1 MVFSGTYSGVHY
13 YKNDDLANFLQT
25 HQQGDGGA
33 FTDLNVF
40 PTTAAEQSA
49 MWHRENNTNPTGITC
64 MELFFYAASY
74 APGDISGT
82 MEIIDIRGRWQ
93 GSASVSIDHVFRVRI
108 DDYSNDAR
116 TRIEVRVGYTS
127 SAESATPNT
136 SDNVRVVTMR
146 TPRID
151 EILRIN
157 EWYHLVVRLNRVTE
171 LDAEGLPL
179 SGLWECYLGHMGVN
193 SSGATV
199 GAVTKAVLSDTTTN
213 NNPHDG
219 NYMKWTGVTAPNAG
233 PCAVF
238 YPFQTR
244 ALSEGKGKYCIGN
257 RAKGNPAGN
266 QALAGGLA
274 EIRFW
279 KSSVDTLRSLAT
291 IEGLKDVAVVH
302 EDYPELVHCLRL
314 NEGAVPQADFAND
327 FYKDVGQH
335 DITFER
341 ARTIT
346 SAAGYPYD
354 ITSQADPG
362 VGGNEWEVAGTCA
375 GESVYLDFY
384 GQHWANDLGGNP
396 IYREQP
402 DLPLVAGGGPPGIEY
417 YTGGE
422 SIRAIVRDYIRPDLL
437 YYLPGTGFVEP
448 DSQGGGV
455 HTYSL
460 VLPRFDILS
469 GHAAVFQNVYLFDNN
484 NLLNKQATEYE
495 YFANADL
502 GPYAFTEQDTG
513 TISLNLF
520 EE

>member
-13 YKNDDLANFLQT
+13 YKNDNEPNSLQT
-25 HQQGDGGA
+25 HQQVDGGS

-49 MWHRENNTNPTGITC
+49 MWYRDDNTNPTGITC
-64 MELFFYAASY
+64 IELFFYAASY
-74 APGDISGT
+74 NPSDISGT
-82 MEIIDIRGRWQ
+82 MDIIDIKGRTQ
-93 GSASVSIDHVFRVRI
+93 NAELTSLNGNNLFRVRL
-108 DDYSNDAR
+108 DDYSNDDNS
-116 TRIEVRVGYTS
+116 RIEVRVGYTS
-127 SAESATPNT
+127 SAVSN
-136 SDNVRVVTMR
+136 SNDIRNLTMR
-146 TPRID
+146 TPNISNV
-151 EILRIN
+151 LRAN
-157 EWYHLVVRLNRVTE
+157 EWYHLVVRLNR
-171 LDAEGLPL
+171 AG
-179 SGLWECYLGHMGVN
+179 SLWECYLGHMGVD

-199 GAVTKAVLSDTTTN
+199 GAVTKAVLSQDTTN
-213 NNPHDG
+213 ANPHSG
-219 NYMKWTGVTAPNAG
+219 SYMKWTGSTINEFSG
-233 PCAVF
+233 PCAAF

-244 ALSEGKGKYCIGN
+244 DLSDGKGKYSIGN
-257 RAKGNPAGN
+257 RAQNN
-266 QALAGGLA
+266 QVGTQAFDGGLA

-279 KSSVDTLRSLAT
+279 KTPASTLRSLAT
-291 IEGLKDVAVVH
+291 IEELKDKAVVH

-314 NEGAVPQADFAND
+314 NEGAVSLDDFAND

-341 ARTIT
+341 ARAIT
-346 SAAGYPYD
+346 SEAGYPYD

-384 GQHWANDLGGNP
+384 GQHWANDLDGNP

-402 DLPLVAGGGPPGIEY
+402 DLPLIGEGGPPGIEN

-422 SIRAIVRDYIRPDLL
+422 NIRAIVRDYIRPDLL
-437 YYLPGTGFVEP
+437 YYLPGTGVVEE
-448 DSQGGGV
+448 DSVGNGI
-455 HTYSL
+455 HTQSL
-460 VLPRFDILS
+460 VLPRFNILS

-484 NLLNKQATEYE
+484 ILLNPQATEYE
-495 YFANADL
+495 YFTNADL

>member
-13 YKNDDLANFLQT
+13 YKNDNTTNSLQT
-25 HQQGDGGA
+25 HQQSDGGA

-49 MWHRENNTNPTGITC
+49 MWYRDNNTNPTGITC

-74 APGDISGT
+74 DPGDISSS
-82 MEIIDIRGRWQ
+82 MEIIDIRGRWE
-93 GSASVSIDHVFRVRI
+93 GSNKASIDHIFRVRL
-108 DDYSNDAR
+108 DDYGGQADDK
-116 TRIEVRVGYTS
+116 TRIQVRVGYTS
-127 SAESATPNT
+127 SAEANNPSTSNDVRLLTMNTPEIQ
-136 SDNVRVVTMR
+136 D
-146 TPRID
+146 
-151 EILRIN
+151 ILRIN
-157 EWYHLVVRLNRVTE
+157 EWYHLVVRLNR
-171 LDAEGLPL
+171 AERA
-179 SGLWECYLGHMGVN
+179 WECYLGHMGVD

-219 NYMKWTGVTAPNAG
+219 NYMKWTGGTALDAG
-233 PCAVF
+233 PCAAF
-238 YPFQTR
+238 FPFQTR

-257 RAKGNPAGN
+257 RAQGN
-266 QALAGGLA
+266 QQGNRAFDGGLA

-279 KSSVDTLRSLAT
+279 KSSVNELRPLAT

-314 NEGAVPQADFAND
+314 NEGAVSQANFVND

-341 ARTIT
+341 ARTIN

-384 GQHWANDLGGNP
+384 GQHWADDIDGNP

-402 DLPLVAGGGPPGIEY
+402 GLPLVAGGGPGGIENY
-417 YTGGE
+417 DGGE
-422 SIRAIVRDYIRPDLL
+422 GIRAIVRDYIRPDLL
-437 YYLPGTGFVEP
+437 YYLPGTGVVEV
-448 DSQGGGV
+448 DSVGNGIER
-455 HTYSL
+455 YSL

-484 NLLNKQATEYE
+484 ILLNEQATEYE

-520 EE
+520 AE

>member
-13 YKNDDLANFLQT
+13 YKNDDEISSLQT
-25 HQQGDGGA
+25 HQPSDGGN

-49 MWHRENNTNPTGITC
+49 MWYRDDNTNPTGITC

-74 APGDISGT
+74 NPLDILGT
-82 MEIIDIRGRWQ
+82 MDIIDIKGRTQ
-93 GSASVSIDHVFRVRI
+93 NQNQNLPNLSADNLFRVRL
-108 DDYSNDAR
+108 DDYSND
-116 TRIEVRVGYTS
+116 TKSRIEVRVGYTS
-127 SAESATPNT
+127 SSESNNPSASN
-136 SDNVRVVTMR
+136 DVRIVIMR
-146 TPRID
+146 TPEIQN
-151 EILRIN
+151 ILRAN
-157 EWYHLVVRLNRVTE
+157 EWYHLVVRLNR
-171 LDAEGLPL
+171 AG
-179 SGLWECYLGHMGVN
+179 SLWECYLGHMGVD

-199 GAVTKAVLSDTTTN
+199 GAVTKAVLSQDTTSED
-213 NNPHDG
+213 PHSG
-219 NYMKWTGVTAPNAG
+219 LYMKWTGSTVAGSG
-233 PCAVF
+233 PCAAF

-244 ALSEGKGKYCIGN
+244 ALSDGKGKYSIGN
-257 RAKGNPAGN
+257 RAANNQAGN
-266 QALAGGLA
+266 KALDGGLA

-279 KSSVDTLRSLAT
+279 KTPASTLRSLAT
-291 IEGLKDVAVVH
+291 IEELKDKAVVH

-314 NEGAVPQADFAND
+314 NEGAVSQANFVND

-341 ARTIT
+341 ARAIT
-346 SAAGYPYD
+346 SEAGYPYD

-402 DLPLVAGGGPPGIEY
+402 DLPLSGEGGPPGIEN

-422 SIRAIVRDYIRPDLL
+422 NIRAIVRDYIRPDLL
-437 YYLPGTGFVEP
+437 YYLPGTGVIEE
-448 DSQGGGV
+448 DSVSNGV
-455 HTYSL
+455 HTQSL
-460 VLPRFDILS
+460 VLPRFNILS

-484 NLLNKQATEYE
+484 ILLNPQATEYE
-495 YFANADL
+495 YFTNADL

>member
-13 YKNDDLANFLQT
+13 YKNDNITNSLQT

-49 MWHRENNTNPTGITC
+49 MWYRGDNTNPTGITC

-74 APGDISGT
+74 DPGDISGT
-82 MEIIDIRGRWQ
+82 QEIIDIRGRSE
-93 GSASVSIDHVFRVRI
+93 GDSKASIDHIFRVRV
-108 DDYSNDAR
+108 DDYSQDSK

-127 SAESATPNT
+127 TAGSNNPST
-136 SDNVRVVTMR
+136 SNDVRVVMMR
-146 TPRID
+146 TPEIQD
-151 EILRIN
+151 ILRIN
-157 EWYHLVVRLNRVTE
+157 EWYHLVVRLNRA
-171 LDAEGLPL
+171 DNA
-179 SGLWECYLGHMGVN
+179 WECYLGHMGVD

-213 NNPHDG
+213 NNPHG
-219 NYMKWTGVTAPNAG
+219 GSYMKWTGSTVSNPG

-257 RAKGNPAGN
+257 RAQGN
-266 QALAGGLA
+266 QVGNRAFDGGLA

-279 KSSVDTLRSLAT
+279 KSSVNTLRSLAT
-291 IEGLKDVAVVH
+291 IEELKDVAVVH

-314 NEGAVPQADFAND
+314 NEGAVSQANFVND

-341 ARTIT
+341 ARAIN
-346 SAAGYPYD
+346 SEAGYPYD

-396 IYREQP
+396 IHREQP
-402 DLPLVAGGGPPGIEY
+402 DLPLVAGGGPAGIENY
-417 YTGGE
+417 DGGE
-422 SIRAIVRDYIRPDLL
+422 NIRAIVRDYIRPDLL
-437 YYLPGTGFVEP
+437 YYLPGTGVVET
-448 DSQGGGV
+448 DSAGGGV
-455 HTYSL
+455 HIHSL

-469 GHAAVFQNVYLFDNN
+469 GHAAVFQNVYLFDNDI
-484 NLLNKQATEYE
+484 LLNKQATEYE

-502 GPYAFTEQDTG
+502 GPYAFTQQDTG

-520 EE
+520 AE